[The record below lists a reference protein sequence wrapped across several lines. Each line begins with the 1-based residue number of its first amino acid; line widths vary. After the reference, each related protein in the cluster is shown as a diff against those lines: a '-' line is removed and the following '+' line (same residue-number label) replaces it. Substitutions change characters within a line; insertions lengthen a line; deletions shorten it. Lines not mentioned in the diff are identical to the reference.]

1 MCQFT
6 ERHGTSRVRN
16 QLATPLIKITGRRK
30 IYTLSIK
37 LSKNQGIIII
47 VAKSNV
53 SLILLHFR
61 TSQYLVEA
69 THLILTFL
77 KHR

>member
-1 MCQFT
+1 MCKFT

-47 VAKSNV
+47 VTKSNV
-53 SLILLHFR
+53 SQILLRF
-61 TSQYLVEA
+61 SY
-69 THLILTFL
+69 ISMPS
-77 KHR
+77 